1 MEKTKKSAWK
11 EVGVKYHWICREIDF
26 YNFDGHRRYH
36 LNKKLEKYDSACGQL
51 KKKIKGKKRSEDVCI
66 NERDKKEALIRQDFN
81 YPQLNELYS

>member
-11 EVGVKYHWICREIDF
+11 EVGEKYHWICREIDF

-51 KKKIKGKKRSEDVCI
+51 KKR
-66 NERDKKEALIRQDFN
+66 
-81 YPQLNELYS
+81 